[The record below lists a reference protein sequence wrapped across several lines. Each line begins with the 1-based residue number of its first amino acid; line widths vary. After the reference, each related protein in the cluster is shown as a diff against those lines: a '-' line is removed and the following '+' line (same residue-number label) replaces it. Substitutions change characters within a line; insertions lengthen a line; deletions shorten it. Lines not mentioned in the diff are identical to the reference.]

1 MRRRSVLLAS
11 VCAAAAL
18 LPSADVAAAGR
29 RMLAPRGYLV
39 VTFSG
44 SGGGSYRF
52 RDPAGAACRAA
63 ATSYAE
69 SDSYSW
75 SYTFVLPP
83 TGGRSGAP
91 VTMSGTGLLSA
102 TEQTDRCDGAAVAPS
117 GCTQSLRP
125 PAPAD
130 AADLDYPGANV
141 VESGRQ
147 ITVGALG
154 ELVGAAA
161 QPSCSG
167 AANLLPNPVP
177 GYAEL
182 QASVTFPRAQL
193 SRAGV
198 YRGTFTMAG
207 AGLYAGV
214 ALSGSCNSTGC
225 DTGNC
230 STAEASPPGP
240 PATCSFG
247 EGYSGSIVV
256 RVARP

>member
-1 MRRRSVLLAS
+1 MRRRSVLLAV

-18 LPSADVAAAGR
+18 IAAADVAAAGR

-44 SGGGSYRF
+44 SGAGSYRF
-52 RDPAGAACRAA
+52 HDPTGAPCRAA
-63 ATSYAE
+63 GMTYAE

-75 SYTFVLPP
+75 SYTFVVPP
-83 TGGRSGAP
+83 TGGRSGGPLA
-91 VTMSGTGLLSA
+91 MSGDGLLSA
-102 TEQTDRCDGAAVAPS
+102 TEQTNRCDGSATAPS

-125 PAPAD
+125 PAPAN
-130 AADLDYPGANV
+130 AADLDYPGVNV

-147 ITVGALG
+147 ITVGALA
-154 ELVGAAA
+154 ELVGADA
-161 QPSCSG
+161 QPACSG
-167 AANLLPNPVP
+167 AASLLPNPVP

-182 QASVTFPRAQL
+182 QASVTFPRAVL
-193 SRAGV
+193 IRTGV

-214 ALSGSCNSTGC
+214 ALSGGCNSAGC

-230 STAEASPPGP
+230 SVEPSSPGP
-240 PATCSFG
+240 PSSCNFS
-247 EGYSGSIVV
+247 EDYSGTIVV